1 VRLLVSAVAAGAVL
15 VGVAGCDDGT
25 AAAPPPA
32 SVEAS
37 AVAGAGAGAGA
48 DGVGTAVRDAERLLD
63 EIDAELAADDAAG
76 D

>member
-15 VGVAGCDDGT
+15 MGVAGCDDGT

-37 AVAGAGAGAGA
+37 AGAGTGA
-48 DGVGTAVRDAERLLD
+48 DGVGAAVRDAERLLD